1 MLSPLQSMFLIFI
14 GKPSQ
19 WLPASHGTLSSHLTD
34 EETDRG
40 EVTCPRS
47 YGSHVAEPEVELHS
61 PCSLLPDPLLDRI
74 VVKKNDLI
82 EVSIN
87 VTKIFNNI

>member
-1 MLSPLQSMFLIFI
+1 M
-14 GKPSQ
+14 
-19 WLPASHGTLSSHLTD
+19 
-34 EETDRG
+34 
-40 EVTCPRS
+40 
-47 YGSHVAEPEVELHS
+47 AEPEVELHS

-74 VVKKNDLI
+74 VVEKNDLI